1 MHPNQGNHLS
11 KEAFTKCKLN
21 WMIQPLKLWFKAT
34 GADNKREPVLKCCK
48 AIVRDS
54 FHVFSK
60 YFSACQKR
68 IMQILEIG

>member
-48 AIVRDS
+48 AIVRHS
-54 FHVFSK
+54 FSCIF
-60 YFSACQKR
+60 
-68 IMQILEIG
+68 QILLCLSKTKNANS